1 MKNVF
6 VRFTHAVLLIL
17 LLSALI
23 VGCADPDPDSDS
35 GSELAITTFSFEA
48 AKNSA
53 LNADVT
59 GTIDATN
66 YTIALSVPYGTT
78 VTALVATFTT
88 TGSSVVIGSTTQVS
102 GSTANDF
109 TSSVTYTVMAADG
122 TTRDYTVTV
131 TISNASSAEITAFS
145 FEAAKNSALNA
156 DVTGTIDATN
166 YTIALSVPYG
176 TTVTALVATFTTTGS
191 SVVIGST
198 TQVSRYTANDFTS
211 AVTYTATAADATTRE
226 YIVTVTIS
234 SATWVQDAYLK
245 ASNTGADDNFGYSV
259 AVSGE
264 LIVVGAYQEANNST
278 AIDNTDNGSI
288 TEVST
293 AYTGAAYVFKKDGE
307 NWVQDA
313 YLKASNT
320 GVNDNFGYS
329 VAISG
334 ELIVVGTYLEDNSS
348 TAIDNSDN
356 GSITDAGTASNSGAA
371 YVFKKDGENWVQDA
385 YLKASNAEADDFF
398 GNSVAVSEGLI
409 VVGGRGE
416 GNSSTAI
423 DNSDNGSITDAG
435 TTSQSGA
442 AYVFKKDG
450 GNWVQDAYLKASN
463 AGDSDWFGNSVAIS
477 GELIVVGA
485 LQEANSSTAIDNTDN
500 GSITDAGTA
509 SQSGAAYV
517 FKKDG
522 GNWVQDAYLKAS
534 NTGVSDA
541 FGRSV
546 AVSGGLIVVGA
557 HYEDNSSAAIDNTDN
572 GSITDVGMASESGA
586 AYVFK
591 Y

>member
-1 MKNVF
+1 
-6 VRFTHAVLLIL
+6 
-17 LLSALI
+17 
-23 VGCADPDPDSDS
+23 
-35 GSELAITTFSFEA
+35 
-48 AKNSA
+48 
-53 LNADVT
+53 
-59 GTIDATN
+59 
-66 YTIALSVPYGTT
+66 
-78 VTALVATFTT
+78 
-88 TGSSVVIGSTTQVS
+88 
-102 GSTANDF
+102 
-109 TSSVTYTVMAADG
+109 
-122 TTRDYTVTV
+122 
-131 TISNASSAEITAFS
+131 
-145 FEAAKNSALNA
+145 
-156 DVTGTIDATN
+156 
-166 YTIALSVPYG
+166 
-176 TTVTALVATFTTTGS
+176 
-191 SVVIGST
+191 
-198 TQVSRYTANDFTS
+198 
-211 AVTYTATAADATTRE
+211 
-226 YIVTVTIS
+226 
-234 SATWVQDAYLK
+234 
-245 ASNTGADDNFGYSV
+245 
-259 AVSGE
+259 
-264 LIVVGAYQEANNST
+264 
-278 AIDNTDNGSI
+278 
-288 TEVST
+288 
-293 AYTGAAYVFKKDGE
+293 
-307 NWVQDA
+307 
-313 YLKASNT
+313 
-320 GVNDNFGYS
+320 
-329 VAISG
+329 
-334 ELIVVGTYLEDNSS
+334 VGTYLEDNSS

>member
-356 GSITDAGTASNSGAA
+356 GSITDAGTASNSGA
-371 YVFKKDGENWVQDA
+371 
-385 YLKASNAEADDFF
+385 
-398 GNSVAVSEGLI
+398 
-409 VVGGRGE
+409 
-416 GNSSTAI
+416 
-423 DNSDNGSITDAG
+423 
-435 TTSQSGA
+435 
-442 AYVFKKDG
+442 
-450 GNWVQDAYLKASN
+450 
-463 AGDSDWFGNSVAIS
+463 
-477 GELIVVGA
+477 
-485 LQEANSSTAIDNTDN
+485 
-500 GSITDAGTA
+500 
-509 SQSGAAYV
+509 
-517 FKKDG
+517 
-522 GNWVQDAYLKAS
+522 
-534 NTGVSDA
+534 
-541 FGRSV
+541 
-546 AVSGGLIVVGA
+546 
-557 HYEDNSSAAIDNTDN
+557 
-572 GSITDVGMASESGA
+572 
-586 AYVFK
+586 
-591 Y
+591 